1 MGTIIYLKILLVKI
15 VMHIIAHNIRSLH
28 NIGAIFRSADAFG
41 IEKIWLT
48 GYTAAPPRPEIA
60 KVALGSDQRVL
71 WEKREGILPLLKE
84 LRLSGKQI
92 FALETGP
99 KPKSITDLT
108 YGSDQTNYA
117 LILGNEVEGLD
128 KSVLDQVD
136 QVLAIPMLGQKKSL
150 NVSVAAGIAMF
161 ALTQK

>member
-1 MGTIIYLKILLVKI
+1 
-15 VMHIIAHNIRSLH
+15 MHIIAHNIRSLH

-41 IEKIWLT
+41 IEKVWLT

-60 KVALGSDQRVL
+60 KVALGSDQRVS
-71 WEKREGILPLLKE
+71 WEKVENLALVVDN
-84 LRLSGKQI
+84 LRAQGYSVA
-92 FALETGP
+92 ALETGEDAIP
-99 KPKSITDLT
+99 VNQTKSDKL
-108 YGSDQTNYA
+108 A

-128 KSVLDQVD
+128 KSVMDLAD
-136 QVLAIPMLGQKKSL
+136 QVLEIPMLGQKKSL